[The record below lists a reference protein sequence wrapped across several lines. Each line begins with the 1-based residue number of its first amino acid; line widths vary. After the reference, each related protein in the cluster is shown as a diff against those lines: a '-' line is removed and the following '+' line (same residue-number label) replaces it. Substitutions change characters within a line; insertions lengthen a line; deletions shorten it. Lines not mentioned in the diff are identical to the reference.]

1 MNIRLTGLS
10 ILIGAL
16 FAVPAATATTVSP
29 AAITSVQQ
37 GEAATFVLAQTQT
50 QTQTQAQVQAQQHQS
65 QSKEG
70 ERKGQ
75 GYSNDADRGG
85 HGQAEQGG
93 SGKGKGKGKGKG
105 GSEAGQ
111 SDHEGHDHGDQAKQ
125 EKGKGKGKGKEKGKN
140 KDGDKEGHDHGD
152 KGDHHH
158 HHHSYAHNVAKQAE
172 VLDLSDEQL
181 GKIVRIHLK
190 ADPEAHD
197 RLKKKMKESM
207 KAFRKAVAQPSVD
220 EAALRKLGQDFVD
233 SFNEMVAHHVEER
246 KAVLSVLTP
255 EQIEK
260 LKEIKSEH
268 DHDH

>member
-29 AAITSVQQ
+29 AAITSAQQ
-37 GEAATFVLAQTQT
+37 GEAAAFVLAQTQT
-50 QTQTQAQVQAQQHQS
+50 QTQTQAQTQAQQHQS
-65 QSKEG
+65 QSREG

-75 GYSNDADRGG
+75 GYSNESDHAG

-93 SGKGKGKGKGKG
+93 RGKGKGKG

-125 EKGKGKGKGKEKGKN
+125 EKGKGKGKGKGKEKGKN

-152 KGDHHH
+152 KGGHD
-158 HHHSYAHNVAKQAE
+158 HHSYAHNVAKQAE
-172 VLDLSDEQL
+172 VLGLSDEQL